1 MKKVKHILT
10 AIWLFITNLWNKVDK
25 IVEKFAPL
33 AIEVVETIK
42 TINDSTTGDIIE
54 KILNKV
60 IPGSDLPIVEVRSRL
75 RVILP
80 AIIMKLNLSSEIAK
94 LPDAN
99 SQLKAILAAINMS
112 PNEAR
117 NAYYHALAAM
127 ILEALSDKKLTWS
140 EAVQIAEYYY
150 TNIYKKK

>member
-1 MKKVKHILT
+1 
-10 AIWLFITNLWNKVDK
+10 
-25 IVEKFAPL
+25 
-33 AIEVVETIK
+33 
-42 TINDSTTGDIIE
+42 
-54 KILNKV
+54 
-60 IPGSDLPIVEVRSRL
+60 
-75 RVILP
+75 
-80 AIIMKLNLSSEIAK
+80 
-94 LPDAN
+94 
-99 SQLKAILAAINMS
+99 MS